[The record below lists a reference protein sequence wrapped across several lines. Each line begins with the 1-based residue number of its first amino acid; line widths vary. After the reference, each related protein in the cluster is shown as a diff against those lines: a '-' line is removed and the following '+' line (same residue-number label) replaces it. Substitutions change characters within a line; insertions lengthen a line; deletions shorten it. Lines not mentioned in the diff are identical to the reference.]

1 MNISRVKTFPLLL
14 AALAAFATARAS
26 TILHVAPGGTG
37 AGTSWSDALGDVQAA
52 VDAAAPDDTI
62 QLAGGTYA
70 VSSPVAIG
78 KTVFICGGYDPA
90 TGLPGAKPT
99 VVTRAG
105 DATTRLV
112 SVSGVSGGELRD
124 VTLSGGV
131 LYPVADHAYGAG
143 IRISGSTG
151 YALVNCTVSGNK
163 AQSAA
168 NKNACG
174 GGVAVVNASS
184 ASLTDCSIFDNE
196 VENVGKGGNYA
207 CGAGLYVAAGCSA
220 AVTNG
225 VIARNNVVF
234 GQNSQRGAGVYTEG
248 AVSLFNCLVYNNVCR
263 GSQNNV
269 LGDGLCAYNGTA
281 SLALDFCTVAF
292 NGTCGLYRHNGAVS
306 ASDSIL
312 WGNGDDVNGTVTL
325 TRCNVADGDSTGVN
339 DNISVDPLFDRGY
352 FLDASSLC
360 RDAGS
365 APAGASAVA
374 GLTTSADGAADGGTV
389 DMGFHHMTGLA
400 SDYAAIYVSGVGSDA
415 NDGKTVGAP
424 FRTLTKALSMAK
436 DGSAIHVA
444 AGLYDAAAG
453 ETFPLVAN
461 GIAGLCLVGDGPAQV
476 LVDAGGG
483 DGALALQNCPNAVVQ
498 GMSFKNAIRTT
509 SNGTDAHAYGG
520 GLALLFSGGVVVENC
535 AFENNKVSSASK
547 GAYGGGAGLFAST
560 ATIRGCRFIGND
572 VASNGGDA
580 YAHGGGVANAGGVL
594 TLVNS
599 ELRFNSISV
608 GSNGRLGAGLYANST
623 TTASNCLVVG
633 NCAWSTTDKAWGDGV
648 YFEGSGT
655 FAIRQCTIAANAGM
669 GLSVHAGATVSLSDT
684 ILWGNGLDLHYRNIY
699 STLNL
704 TRCVYGGH
712 HLEQSDYAG
721 VSARFNAAD
730 CATADPLFGPDF
742 SLPVESP
749 YAASAVVL
757 GYQREGGAGAVV
769 DIHVAAT
776 GSDETGNGSV
786 GAPYRTLTKAA
797 SSSADNAVI
806 HIGAGS
812 YDAAAGEVFPVVF
825 EKIASLR
832 LVGAGATDTIID
844 GTGANQGLLSFITV
858 ADVQVSGLT
867 FTGANAV
874 SAGGDAKQGGAVA
887 VVRSGGMV
895 FRDCRFADNTF
906 DVATSSYGGGVGFD
920 RSSALV
926 ERCWMTNNTVK
937 SGRNVYG
944 GGIGACGG
952 TLDVVACVVVSNKI
966 VTSDWGARG
975 GGVCFHETCG
985 GLLRNSLVVGNQLQ
999 SHDAANGVYMDK
1011 GHNPQGAAALS
1022 KIEHSTILDNV
1033 YSATRK
1039 FGARVSGSMVNTIV
1053 RGHVDDIDGTP
1064 TSLTYCNI
1072 GDGTFA
1078 ANLGCQ
1084 SGDPLFRNSAIG
1096 NYTLRTGSPCI
1107 DQGLAAGW
1115 MATAVD
1121 VYGRP
1126 RVQGKGPDIGAAEAF
1141 PAGLTIRFR

>member
-1 MNISRVKTFPLLL
+1 MNIFRFKSVAILLMTI
-14 AALAAFATARAS
+14 AVFTTAKAGTLYVAS
-26 TILHVAPGGTG
+26 GGAGT
-37 AGTSWSDALGDVQAA
+37 GTSWSDPLGDIQSA
-52 VDAAAPDDTI
+52 VDTAVTDDTI
-62 QLAGGTYA
+62 LLAGGTYA
-70 VSSPVAIG
+70 VSNPITIG
-78 KTVFICGGYDPA
+78 KTVFIRGGYNPA
-90 TGLPGAKPT
+90 TGLPGATPT

-105 DATTRLV
+105 DATDGLV

-168 NKNACG
+168 NKTARG
-174 GGVAVVNASS
+174 GGVAIVNDSS
-184 ASLTDCSIFDNE
+184 ASLTDCSILDNE
-196 VENVGKGGNYA
+196 AENVGKSGNYA
-207 CGAGLYVAAGCSA
+207 FGAGLYVAAGCSA

-234 GQNSQRGAGVYTEG
+234 GQNGQRGAGVYTEG

-281 SLALDFCTVAF
+281 SLALNFCTIAY
-292 NGTCGLYRHNGAVS
+292 NGTCGLYRQNGAVS

-312 WGNGDDVNGTVTL
+312 WGNGDDVYGTVTL

-352 FLDASSLC
+352 YLDASSLC
-360 RDAGS
+360 RDADS

-389 DMGFHHMTGLA
+389 DMGFHHMAGLA

-424 FRTLTKALSMAK
+424 FRTLTKALSMAE
-436 DGSAIHVA
+436 DGNAIHVA

-572 VASNGGDA
+572 VASNGGTSYA
-580 YAHGGGVANAGGVL
+580 YGGGVANAGGVL

-669 GLSVHAGATVSLSDT
+669 GLSVHGPTVSLSDT

-832 LVGAGATDTIID
+832 LVGAGETDTIID

-874 SAGGDAKQGGAVA
+874 SAVVDAKQGGAVA

-895 FRDCRFADNTF
+895 FRDCRFVGNTF

-926 ERCWMTNNTVK
+926 ERCWMTDNTVK
-937 SGRNVYG
+937 SRRNVYG

-975 GGVCFHETCG
+975 GGVCFSDTCG

-999 SHDAANGVYMDK
+999 SHDEANGVYMAQ

-1039 FGARVSGSMVNTIV
+1039 FGAMVWGSMVNTIV

-1096 NYTLRTGSPCI
+1096 NYTLRTGSPCV
-1107 DQGLAAGW
+1107 DAGCPLPW
-1115 MATAVD
+1115 MDETAVD

-1126 RVQGKGPDIGAAEAF
+1126 RVRGKGPDIGAAEF
-1141 PAGLTIRFR
+1141 SWAGFMIQVR